1 MLLSLMTY
9 QTSWLK
15 YIEIKSNFSYFAELG
30 KYCTFSKQ
38 PFNFPRGYS
47 LKKGSSKRFDTL
59 NLVCIGKNDKTFEIT
74 SILLTL
80 NIQLYL
86 TVLKMAASWYP
97 C

>member
-1 MLLSLMTY
+1 MTY

-15 YIEIKSNFSYFAELG
+15 YIDIKWNFSYFAELG
-30 KYCTFSKQ
+30 KYC
-38 PFNFPRGYS
+38 FPS
-47 LKKGSSKRFDTL
+47 NPLIFLEDILWKKDRFDTL